1 MVQDDAKPSEIDP
14 EKFLAKSNAA
24 LYRIEKY
31 SLVVLAACGVATL
44 FVFGNFGASLI
55 IGGLLGMF
63 NFRSLHR
70 KFQQQILDPL
80 SKKKQQFLYSLK
92 LFLIVGLFFW
102 LIQWESASV
111 PGIITGFFMI
121 TSAVFLESMR
131 KQ

>member
-1 MVQDDAKPSEIDP
+1 MQDDTKPSEIDP
-14 EKFLAKSNAA
+14 KKFLARSNAV
-24 LYRIEKY
+24 LRRIEKH
-31 SLVVLAACGVATL
+31 SLLILAACGIATL

-80 SKKKQQFLYSLK
+80 SKKKHQFAYSLK

-102 LIQWESASV
+102 IIQWESASV

-131 KQ
+131 K